1 MQLYDIVGAGC
12 RGRFKVSEE
21 VHMPYAITFVDDPD
35 VLEKK
40 KQIRPVHIDY
50 IMQNEHRIIASGG
63 FFPDDDDFPN
73 GGLILLDTDLRQEAI
88 DYIENDP
95 FFLNGIFST
104 YTVRRWKKFIF
115 DHKRVT

>member
-1 MQLYDIVGAGC
+1 MA
-12 RGRFKVSEE
+12 
-21 VHMPYAITFVDDPD
+21 YAIMFVDDPD

-40 KQIRPVHIDY
+40 RTIRAAHIQY
-50 IMQNEHRIIASGG
+50 VIANASRIIASGG

-73 GGLILLDTDLRQEAI
+73 GGLILLDTEIRQDAV

-104 YTVRRWKKFIF
+104 YTIRRWKKAVF
-115 DHKRVT
+115 DHQRVSI